1 MVKHAKPIGLE
12 RHIMF
17 PNYNDFLVAQ
27 EQHKDLLREVERKRL
42 IRAAKLQRPG
52 NWGVHQKVAGW
63 IGDQM
68 VSWGCKLQGYDTAA
82 LACCPQVATYQ

>member
-1 MVKHAKPIGLE
+1 
-12 RHIMF
+12 
-17 PNYNDFLVAQ
+17 
-27 EQHKDLLREVERKRL
+27 
-42 IRAAKLQRPG
+42 
-52 NWGVHQKVAGW
+52 VHQKVAGW